1 MNCQTKPS
9 LPRLRR
15 SAVLAVVTTL
25 LAGCTT
31 SPITLSDQYRSAR
44 QGLPEETTNTTN
56 PGSADG
62 NCALIGQVK
71 DSRLAPSTMGQ
82 VGLRTIKSPIDVT
95 GWVRSSFAT
104 LNCSSSSRVAAQ
116 PETMN
121 AVTLEVDLLKA
132 WINEVNS
139 SVATSLV
146 FKVRYF
152 RLNVLLKEKIYRGG
166 DTSVNWA
173 SGQGEIQSHFDAS
186 MQKVLQQVHGDLSR
200 L

>member
-1 MNCQTKPS
+1 
-9 LPRLRR
+9 
-15 SAVLAVVTTL
+15 
-25 LAGCTT
+25 
-31 SPITLSDQYRSAR
+31 
-44 QGLPEETTNTTN
+44 
-56 PGSADG
+56 
-62 NCALIGQVK
+62 
-71 DSRLAPSTMGQ
+71 
-82 VGLRTIKSPIDVT
+82 
-95 GWVRSSFAT
+95 
-104 LNCSSSSRVAAQ
+104 
-116 PETMN
+116 MN